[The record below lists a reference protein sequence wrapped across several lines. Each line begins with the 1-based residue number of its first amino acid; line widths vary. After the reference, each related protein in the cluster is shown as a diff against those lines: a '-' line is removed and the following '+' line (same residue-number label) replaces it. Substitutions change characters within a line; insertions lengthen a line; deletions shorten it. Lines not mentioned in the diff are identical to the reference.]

1 MDIRIFES
9 VRASRVFSILNIWN
23 IFLNHR
29 IFYFKELL
37 LLLLSISTAV
47 LEEKEQ
53 KRREKLSRF
62 LR

>member
-9 VRASRVFSILNIWN
+9 VRASHVFSILNIWN

-29 IFYFKELL
+29 ISKELL
-37 LLLLSISTAV
+37 LLLLSISSSV